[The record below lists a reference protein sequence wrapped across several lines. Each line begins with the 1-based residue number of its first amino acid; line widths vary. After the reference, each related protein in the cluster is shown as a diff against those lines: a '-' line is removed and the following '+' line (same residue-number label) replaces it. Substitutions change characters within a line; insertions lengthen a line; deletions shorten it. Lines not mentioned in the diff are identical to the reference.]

1 MQERKKLNNP
11 AQARNSFRQM
21 VTGLILEQPFQIG
34 SEHSLSHSEIAGG
47 KRIYQHLSGPYRP
60 AWFFDPWSPV
70 TYKEL
75 QRTGEGSIAFLV

>member
-47 KRIYQHLSGPYRP
+47 KRIYQHLSQYDILG
-60 AWFFDPWSPV
+60 
-70 TYKEL
+70 
-75 QRTGEGSIAFLV
+75 IARQLFRRVI